1 MSYCRHVWCLYLVF
15 ILVWLLCTSTR
26 PDWQVE
32 VLRSA
37 IVRLSVHPF
46 VCYQTC
52 EPDILNTN
60 EVQIGADGAR
70 SKGMNGQLCG
80 AAGQQSKPHETKD
93 RFGGLTFALFSTRL
107 GWVAFLD
114 PLTFCL
120 ALPVLPPTTYYS
132 SPHSALGGLAP
143 SVFWL
148 EPPLNVER
156 SSLWA

>member
-1 MSYCRHVWCLYLVF
+1 MLVF
-15 ILVWLLCTSTR
+15 GIYISVTFVYFHQARLAGGSFTFCDCPSVR
-26 PDWQVE
+26 P
-32 VLRSA
+32 S
-37 IVRLSVHPF
+37 VRLL
-46 VCYQTC
+46 
-52 EPDILNTN
+52 PDLWTWYFEYEWSAN
-60 EVQIGADGAR
+60 GAR

-80 AAGQQSKPHETKD
+80 AAGQRSKPHETKD

>member
-37 IVRLSVHPF
+37 IVRPSVRLL
-46 VCYQTC
+46 
-52 EPDILNTN
+52 PDLWTWYFEYEWSAN
-60 EVQIGADGAR
+60 GAR

-80 AAGQQSKPHETKD
+80 AAGQRSKPHETKD